1 MLTLLYPIKH
11 CIIYRLPTPTE
22 TFNDI
27 VAVHKNHKVIG
38 SLSTSNE
45 PKGETLTVLKLG
57 KRLRGEDPLSLK
69 GMRCLRSS

>member
-1 MLTLLYPIKH
+1 MITLLDPIKR
-11 CIIYRLPTPTE
+11 CIIYRLPTPPE

-27 VAVHKNHKVIG
+27 VAVNKNHKAIG
-38 SLSTSNE
+38 SVSTSRV

>member
-1 MLTLLYPIKH
+1 MITLLYPIKH

-27 VAVHKNHKVIG
+27 VAVNKDHKVIG
-38 SLSTSNE
+38 SISNE